1 MKKPQTK
8 RKDAFLFKREHLE
21 WLEYM
26 CGGKYPDTQGFYE
39 CIKIIAA
46 LGLDGDY
53 EPEIS
58 QGAHTILS
66 QIMPQLIQEQLA
78 RQTKPEFDDNGILI
92 PTTARRIPTQLQLE
106 TWHENGKYGHL
117 GGRPKLGENPR
128 KPYNNP
134 RKTLDPPP
142 HFSETDP
149 TLSTDQTV
157 GAIVNRPPE
166 SKGDEAANLKTLA
179 KQALERSALG
189 YTIPVMQTRNAEIS
203 RHIPPNI
210 KALKIILDDS
220 YVPSEQAN

>member
-92 PTTARRIPTQLQLE
+92 PTTARRIPSPAKLE
-106 TWHENGKYGHL
+106 ILRSNGRYGHL
-117 GGRPKLGENPR
+117 GGRPPKYITTQINPQETLNNPQENP
-128 KPYNNP
+128 Y
-134 RKTLDPPP
+134 PPP
-142 HFSETDP
+142 IFSE
-149 TLSTDQTV
+149 SDQPV
-157 GAIVNRPPE
+157 QESEPPP
-166 SKGDEAANLKTLA
+166 NLKTLA

-220 YVPSEQAN
+220 YVPANQSN